1 MSTAVP
7 GARPAGEQEGRSDVT
22 CEAGSAD
29 FSDIVCEETGVSV
42 RQAAARALIA
52 RDEVLGEP
60 APGDVPRQHAA
71 MIEDV
76 RALTGVLAAEFD
88 LAAHEVVALRDAAYW
103 ASAAHRATMR
113 SDTFALYTALAMRAY
128 DEGTGSR

>member
-1 MSTAVP
+1 M
-7 GARPAGEQEGRSDVT
+7 T

-60 APGDVPRQHAA
+60 SPAEGPQHHAA

-88 LAAHEVVALRDAAYW
+88 LAAHDVAALRDAAYW

-113 SDTFALYTALAMRAY
+113 SDTFALHTALAMRAY
-128 DEGTGSR
+128 DEDSGSRRSGSSPT